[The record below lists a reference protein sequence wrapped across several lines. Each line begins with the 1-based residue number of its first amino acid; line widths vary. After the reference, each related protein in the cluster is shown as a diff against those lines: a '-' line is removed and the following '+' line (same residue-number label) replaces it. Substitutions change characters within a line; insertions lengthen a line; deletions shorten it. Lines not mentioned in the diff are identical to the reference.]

1 MSGRGGIAR
10 GPGPRSM
17 EALRWLARVDVAGV
31 EALGVALGFS
41 RSVTYSHVARLEE
54 AGLLVRA
61 FAHGGSVVAITAS
74 GRRAVGADRAK
85 LRAGA
90 THGMGL
96 RHARAISWVAALLT
110 LRDRDW
116 VSERAMRACD
126 EWTVPVLWAAHRRA
140 HRPSLGIVMRR
151 GGMVAVEVEL
161 SHKSPRRFDAIMAG
175 YELSIARGI
184 IGGGLIYVSDRADV
198 LAAVTRAAL
207 RSGVPESRFRAR
219 ALDDVIQEARRGTS
233 PAWPRPVTSER
244 ARGLG

>member
-126 EWTVPVLWAAHRRA
+126 EWTVPVLWAAPARAPPEPGHRHAQGRD
-140 HRPSLGIVMRR
+140 GGRR
-151 GGMVAVEVEL
+151 GRALAQVSAPV
-161 SHKSPRRFDAIMAG
+161 RRDHG
-175 YELSIARGI
+175 RL
-184 IGGGLIYVSDRADV
+184 
-198 LAAVTRAAL
+198 
-207 RSGVPESRFRAR
+207 R
-219 ALDDVIQEARRGTS
+219 ALDRSRHHWRRVNLRLRPRRRSRRRHAGSAPVRGAGESFPRASARRRDPGGS
-233 PAWPRPVTSER
+233 SRDV
-244 ARGLG
+244 ARLATPCDV